1 MRIVG
6 GRLRGRALK
15 GPRSQAVR
23 PTSDRLRETLFN
35 ILEHG
40 YGLPQPNTRVL
51 DLFAGTGALAL
62 EAISRG
68 AAQAVLVEIG
78 AEGRGL
84 IRDNVESLGLTGVTR
99 VLRRDATELG
109 RAGTIS
115 PFDLV
120 FCDPPYGK
128 GLGERALAAA
138 AAGGWLRPD
147 ALCVLEERAG
157 TELYL
162 PAGIEP
168 LERREAGESQLV
180 LARMLSVDPHEL
192 LAGT

>member
-1 MRIVG
+1 M
-6 GRLRGRALK
+6 K

-40 YGLPQPNTRVL
+40 YGLPQPETRVL

-84 IRDNVESLGLTGVTR
+84 IRDNVETLGLTGVTR
-99 VLRRDATELG
+99 ILRRDATELG
-109 RAGTIS
+109 KAGTIS

-138 AAGGWLRPD
+138 ASGGWLRPD

-157 TELYL
+157 TEVTL

-168 LERREAGESQLV
+168 LESREAGESQLI
-180 LARMLSVDPHEL
+180 LARVRLGVPHEF